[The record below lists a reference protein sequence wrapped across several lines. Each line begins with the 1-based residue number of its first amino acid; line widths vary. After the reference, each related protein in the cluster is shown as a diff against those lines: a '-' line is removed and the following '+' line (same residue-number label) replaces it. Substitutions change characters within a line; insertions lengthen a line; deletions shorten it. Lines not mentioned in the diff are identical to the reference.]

1 VTQNSDRSDAGGAGG
16 VPPRCVVLSRRQA
29 SQHVWQASQYEFE
42 DVIAEVDD
50 VHLLMP
56 DADRPGELGQLVHGA
71 GNRVRKAL
79 GRPRRSTVRP
89 TTQAVDAELFF
100 AVFAA
105 PHEIAD
111 LRAVQPQ
118 LARSA
123 KKIAFLIEMWST
135 QVERSAD
142 HLRQLRGFDH
152 VYVFN
157 RHVIPAVE
165 RITGVPTSYIPHA
178 ADALRFAPHSP
189 APERSVD
196 VMSYGRRMH
205 VVTHRALVDA
215 LEDGRLT
222 YLFDTV
228 KGPFE
233 TLDYR
238 DHRLV
243 LAARLQRSRF
253 AVVHKISDTTAKLG
267 MLAGEDML
275 TTRYFEVVA
284 SGAVMLGTA
293 PDLQDFRDSFDW
305 PDALIP
311 IEVPEPGIVDLVTG
325 LTADSDRIA
334 RASTRNVVESLR
346 RHDWSYR
353 WAQILQEAGLEPRP
367 ALAERHGHLAS
378 RADQLETI
386 RS

>member
-1 VTQNSDRSDAGGAGG
+1 MTQDADRDEASGGAA
-16 VPPRCVVLSRRQA
+16 PRCVVLSRRRA

-50 VHLLMP
+50 VHLLAP
-56 DADRPGELGQLVHGA
+56 DADRPGELGQLLHGA

-89 TTQAVDAELFF
+89 TAQAVDAEIFF

-123 KKIAFLIEMWST
+123 KKVAFLIEMWST

-165 RITGVPTSYIPHA
+165 RITGVPTSYISHA
-178 ADALRFAPHSP
+178 ADVLRFAPHSP
-189 APERSVD
+189 APERSTD
-196 VMSYGRRMH
+196 VTSYGRRMH
-205 VVTHRALVDA
+205 EVTHRALVDA

-267 MLAGEDML
+267 LTAGEDML

-311 IEVPEPGIVDLVTG
+311 IEVPEPGIVDLVMG
-325 LTADSDRIA
+325 LTADSERIA

-353 WAQILQEAGLEPRP
+353 WAQILRDAGLEPRP
-367 ALAERHGHLAS
+367 ALADRHARLTA
-378 RADQLETI
+378 RADRLESI